1 MLNISILYW
10 ETENFTLREQEKY
23 SKTDNLIRRIVA
35 YMQPI
40 T

>member
-1 MLNISILYW
+1 MLNISTLYL

-23 SKTDNLIRRIVA
+23 SKIGNLIRRIVA